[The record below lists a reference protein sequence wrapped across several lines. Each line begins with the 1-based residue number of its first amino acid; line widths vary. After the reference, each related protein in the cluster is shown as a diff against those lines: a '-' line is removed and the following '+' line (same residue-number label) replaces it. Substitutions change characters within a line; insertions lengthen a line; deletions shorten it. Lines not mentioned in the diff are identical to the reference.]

1 MTTVDLSPGTT
12 IDSATS
18 RRARSVL
25 RSGWL
30 ITQRDLLHWVRQPA
44 APLFGI
50 AFIVMLVLMFAFLLG
65 GAIQLPGAERGDYL
79 AFLLPG
85 VFALSMFFGIDE
97 TRAAMALDATRG
109 VTDRFRSMPIPSAAV
124 VLGRAGADLAY
135 AVVSLAVLMAG
146 GLLLGW
152 RIESGPWPALLAVGL
167 LLWLRF
173 AMIWVG
179 ILLGIALRSTG
190 AATAVQV
197 LVWPVGFLSSVFVST
212 ETMPAWL
219 GAISQWNP
227 LSATAAAVRE
237 LFGNPTGITGGI
249 LSTHAVLLAVLLPLA
264 ITLVFLP
271 LSARAWRRL
280 ER

>member
-1 MTTVDLSPGTT
+1 MSGTMTT
-12 IDSATS
+12 S
-18 RRARSVL
+18 RSGVL

-44 APLFGI
+44 GPIIGI
-50 AFIVMLVLMFAFLLG
+50 AFIVMLVLMFGFLFG
-65 GAIQLPGAERGDYL
+65 GAIELPGAARGDYL

-85 VFALSMFFGIDE
+85 MFALAMLFGVDE

-109 VTDRFRSMPIPSAAV
+109 VTDRFRSMPIPGSSV

-135 AVVSLAVLMAG
+135 AVVSLAVLMGG

-152 RIESGPWPALLAVGL
+152 RIQSGFWPAVLAVAL

-173 AMIWVG
+173 AMIWFGVF
-179 ILLGIALRSTG
+179 LGIALRNAG
-190 AATAVQV
+190 AAMAVQI
-197 LVWPVGFLSSVFVST
+197 LVWPLGFLSNVFVST

-249 LSTHAVLLAVLLPLA
+249 LATHAVLLAFLIPLL
-264 ITLVFLP
+264 ITAVFLP
-271 LSARAWRRL
+271 LSARAYRRL

>member
-1 MTTVDLSPGTT
+1 MTSITE
-12 IDSATS
+12 TS
-18 RRARSVL
+18 IIENQRLGSGPLRA
-25 RSGWL
+25 GWL
-30 ITQRDLLHWVRQPA
+30 IMQRDLMHWVRQPA
-44 APLFGI
+44 APIIGI
-50 AFIVMLVLMFAFLLG
+50 AFIVMLVLMFGFLLG
-65 GAIQLPGAERGDYL
+65 GAIEIPGAARGEYL

-85 VFALSMFFGIDE
+85 MFALTMLFGIDD
-97 TRAAMALDATRG
+97 TRTAMALDATRG
-109 VTDRFRSMPIPSAAV
+109 VTDRFRSMPISGAAV
-124 VLGRAGADLAY
+124 VLGRAGADVAY
-135 AVVSLAVLMAG
+135 AAVSLAVLMAG

-152 RIESGPWPALLAVGL
+152 RIESSLWPALLAVAL

-179 ILLGIALRSTG
+179 VFLGIALRNAS
-190 AATAVQV
+190 AAMAVQI
-197 LVWPVGFLSSVFVST
+197 LIWPIGFLSNAFVST

-237 LFGNPTGITGGI
+237 LFGNPTGITDGI
-249 LSTHAVLLAVLLPLA
+249 LSTHAVLLAVLIPLV

-271 LSARAWRRL
+271 LSARAYRRL

>member
-1 MTTVDLSPGTT
+1 MTAIDTT
-12 IDSATS
+12 PTKP
-18 RRARSVL
+18 RRTGSGSL

-30 ITQRDLLHWVRQPA
+30 IMQRDLMHWVRQPA
-44 APLFGI
+44 GPIIGI
-50 AFIVMLVLMFAFLLG
+50 AFIVMLILMFGFLFG
-65 GAIQLPGAERGDYL
+65 GAIQLPGAESGDYI

-85 VFALSMFFGIDE
+85 MFALAMLFGVDE
-97 TRAAMALDATRG
+97 TRTAMALDATRG
-109 VTDRFRSMPIPSAAV
+109 VTDRFRSMPIPGSAV

-135 AVVSLAVLMAG
+135 AVVSLAVLMGG

-152 RIESGPWPALLAVGL
+152 RVESGPWPTVLAIAL

-179 ILLGIALRSTG
+179 VFLGIALRNAG
-190 AATAVQV
+190 AAMAVQI
-197 LVWPVGFLSSVFVST
+197 LIWPLGFLSNVFVST

-219 GAISQWNP
+219 GAFSQWNP

-249 LSTHAVLLAVLLPLA
+249 LSTHAVLLAVLIPLV
-264 ITLVFLP
+264 ITMVFVP
-271 LSARAWRRL
+271 LSARAYRRL